1 MTIVGCQNQN
11 GANDNGDL
19 PQCGNNRRHQKLRV
33 VGILVKKWRY
43 LCAHGHRAPHGR
55 KGSMRFGGEIFHHI
69 HLSIKCA
76 LCLHHR

>member
-1 MTIVGCQNQN
+1 MRI
-11 GANDNGDL
+11 
-19 PQCGNNRRHQKLRV
+19 
-33 VGILVKKWRY
+33 VGILVKEWRY
-43 LCAHGHRAPHGR
+43 LCAYGHRAPHGR